1 MPKRKRRH
9 TRRRSSPNDDMEA
22 TAGPLP
28 RLKMEGAENAD
39 DIVLAISKYKANHTA
54 EETEQAVHIW
64 HDRYDQMLAAS
75 TQENQEILSLR
86 SANMSNGY
94 ALCQESQDYESMPQS
109 PDGRAARGAERSDV
123 GHEEQ

>member
-1 MPKRKRRH
+1 
-9 TRRRSSPNDDMEA
+9 MEA